1 MNDVLT
7 YLLKSSKPLL
17 EETELAQILK
27 YDVHEWQGFVDE
39 VRGSVVTFPGKVGNT
54 TQINLTPIIIQLFL
68 CIFMHIYLK
77 NIRFQNFA

>member
-54 TQINLTPIIIQLFL
+54 TRINLTPYHNTALS
-68 CIFMHIYLK
+68 MYIYAHLS
-77 NIRFQNFA
+77 